1 LPIALLTV
9 RHPRAGPVW
18 LFERLVY
25 LGYAVPPLAF
35 ALAMV
40 FLALTAIPWA
50 YQTLGLL
57 IVAYT
62 LSFMALTMGPI
73 RTALLQM
80 GTRAEDAA
88 GSLGY
93 GRMQT
98 FMLVPLPNLRRAI
111 VAGALLVFIMVVKE
125 LRITFLLAP
134 TGYTTLATRI

>member
-1 LPIALLTV
+1 GLPALALGHWLMISSAALELWQLGEVFARTALAAAPAAILATLLALPIALLTI

-80 GTRAEDAA
+80 GTRAED
-88 GSLGY
+88 
-93 GRMQT
+93 
-98 FMLVPLPNLRRAI
+98 
-111 VAGALLVFIMVVKE
+111 
-125 LRITFLLAP
+125 
-134 TGYTTLATRI
+134 